1 MITQKSGLREFA
13 SALEPSFAAP
23 AETLG
28 AVRLLAALA
37 AKSAKAQGVLDAL
50 QTGAAEALRELGFAN
65 AAKDA
70 ERSDALA
77 AFAPV
82 LELDDADADDGADDE
97 ATGQIAEALDAIAET
112 TKSLGDKVE
121 QFDARLA
128 AMENRTGTSFG
139 RGWDDSTDD
148 DVDVTM
154 KSNGNDLWAG
164 SAFALQ
170 A

>member
-1 MITQKSGLREFA
+1 M
-13 SALEPSFAAP
+13 
-23 AETLG
+23 G

-37 AKSAKAQGVLDAL
+37 AKSQKAQDVLDAL
-50 QTGAAEALRELGFAN
+50 QAGAADALRELGFAN

-70 ERSDALA
+70 SDANALA
-77 AFAPV
+77 AFVPV
-82 LELDDADADDGADDE
+82 LETDDAADEDADDE
-97 ATGQIAEALDAIAET
+97 TTGQVVEALDALVET
-112 TKSLGDKVE
+112 TKSLGQGLE
-121 QFDARLA
+121 RMDARLS

-139 RGWDDSTDD
+139 RDWDDSDD
-148 DVDVTM
+148 GSDMDVTM